1 MRKKCSSALLLL
13 LSLIFVFTAACSPA
27 GISGQ
32 ELQGAE
38 EGGQRMEYTAGNGW
52 EEDLSEQELAGKTER
67 KAAKGRYREEKVDLP
82 FSVNY
87 MFDVQCREDGKVR
100 ILFESEPG
108 SFYYWESCDGGSTW
122 EQKELGKKW
131 LPEEYRVVGAS
142 FGEEDIVVSVGK
154 MSEDPLDENHAVGE
168 YAYFLIEHIQ
178 ENAQAHALQLPLPEP
193 REENLQ
199 SGYGL
204 EQILLSAE
212 GKIYGVFTSEE
223 GEDRNYEV
231 YCFAPG
237 QGEVLWQQ
245 KTNVAE
251 IALYEDKIYLNE
263 YGGAV
268 QVLDAGSGDKLE
280 ELSIPLEANFLN
292 SMDVNTQEEKIFYCN
307 KTGIYGTD
315 YHSTLTEL
323 LVDGNLS
330 SFSDISYDIKHLCSV
345 NENVFLLFVQN
356 VSGAG
361 MELLRYEF
369 DAEMPAQPEHKLVV
383 YSLKENYV
391 LEKMISDFRS
401 SHPEVQI
408 VHEVGMG
415 DTAVKEEADAISIL
429 NTEIMAG
436 SGPDVL
442 LLNGL
447 PWESYAQ
454 KGILKDLHS
463 DLASY
468 INGEEGFANIFEA
481 YKTDG
486 AQYAA
491 PISFK
496 FPVVVGVQETVS
508 HVQSSKDLLTAAEGT
523 EDLPAFFRQD
533 KKLLRYMFSIYWQ
546 NIQEDGGTISKEGLR
561 ELLETVGKINDRLK
575 ETENEMSLF
584 FQEDEADK
592 SYDVFAN
599 DNFLDASN
607 ITYGNVAMDLG
618 YLSSIHDFWAIV
630 HQGFSYQAAAEGVFS
645 ALIAGINSES
655 QQEELAGEFLDFMLS
670 EEEQKIF
677 IDGMYAVIMGFPV
690 NKAAFAQTPSEL
702 ALAGEIPRQDEK
714 GSEDS
719 DEDYEWMKPERFAQ
733 LLDDVA
739 NLTTPAMENTIVI
752 EAIQKG
758 ADGYLWGGKSLDAA
772 VEEISKALELY
783 FLERE

>member
-1 MRKKCSSALLLL
+1 MKKKYSSALLLL
-13 LSLIFVFTAACSPA
+13 MSLIFVFTAACSPA

-38 EGGQRMEYTAGNGW
+38 EGGQRMEYTAENGW
-52 EEDLSEQELAGKTER
+52 EEDLSEELDGKAKN
-67 KAAKGRYREEKVDLP
+67 KAAKGRFREERVDLP
-82 FSVNY
+82 FTVKRI
-87 MFDVQCREDGKVR
+87 FDMQYREDGTVR
-100 ILFESEPG
+100 ILFENEPG
-108 SFYYWESCDGGSTW
+108 SFYYWESGDSGSTW
-122 EQKELGKKW
+122 EQKELGTKW
-131 LPEEYRVVGAS
+131 LPEEYRVVGAN
-142 FGEEDIVVSVGK
+142 FGEEDIVVSAGK

-178 ENAQAHALQLPLPEP
+178 ENAQVHALQLPLPKP

-204 EQILLSAE
+204 GQILLSAE
-212 GKIYGVFTSEE
+212 GKIYGMFTSEE
-223 GEDRNYEV
+223 GEDRSYEV

-237 QGEVLWQQ
+237 QGEILWQQ

-251 IALYEDKIYLNE
+251 IALYGDKIFLNE

-268 QVLDAGSGDKLE
+268 QVLDAESGDKLE

-292 SMDVNTQEEKIFYCN
+292 SMDVNIQKEKIFYCN

-315 YHSTLTEL
+315 YHGTLTEL

-330 SFSDISYDIKHLCSV
+330 SFSDISYDIKNLCSAE
-345 NENVFLLFVQN
+345 ENVFLLFVES

-361 MELLRYEF
+361 MELLRFEF
-369 DAEMPAQPEHKLVV
+369 DAKMPAQPEHELAV

-391 LEKMISDFRS
+391 LEKMISDFQS
-401 SHPEVQI
+401 SHPEVRI
-408 VHEVGMG
+408 VHEVGME
-415 DTAVKEEADAISIL
+415 DAAAKEEADAISIL

-442 LLNGL
+442 ILNGL
-447 PWESYAQ
+447 PWEAYAQ
-454 KGILKDLHS
+454 KGVLKDLHS
-463 DLASY
+463 DLAPY
-468 INGEEGFANIFEA
+468 ISGEEGFANLFFA
-481 YKTDG
+481 YQTDG

-496 FPVVVGVQETVS
+496 FPVLIGAQETVS
-508 HVQSSKDLLTAAEGT
+508 HVRSSKDLLTVAEGT
-523 EDLPAFFRQD
+523 KNLPAFFRQD

-546 NIQEDGGTISKEGLR
+546 DIQEDEGTISKEGLR
-561 ELLETVGKINDRLK
+561 ELLETVRNINDRLK

-584 FQEDEADK
+584 FQEGEADK

-618 YLSSIHDFWAIV
+618 YLSSIHDFWDIV
-630 HQGFSYQAAAEGVFS
+630 HQGFSYQATAEGVFS

-670 EEEQKIF
+670 EEEQEIF
-677 IDGMYAVIMGFPV
+677 IDGMYAMIMGFPV
-690 NKAAFAQTPSEL
+690 NKAAFAKTPSEL
-702 ALAGEIPRQDEK
+702 ALAREIPQQDEK

-719 DEDYEWMKPERFAQ
+719 DEDYEWMKPERSAQ

-739 NLTTPAMENTIVI
+739 NLTTPAMENTVVMD
-752 EAIQKG
+752 AIQKG
-758 ADGYLWGGKSLDAA
+758 ADGYLTGGKSLDAA
-772 VEEISKALELY
+772 VEEIFKALELY
-783 FLERE
+783 FLER